1 MLLKIYLG
9 ISVISLLPKAIIMT
23 LNDINLKKDGL
34 VLKNNKDNNNNIVTD
49 GIAVVLS
56 SLIPVINIL
65 SAFKSWVD
73 LFRYKYQYLK
83 YKNELLLYDRV
94 RYEDRELTEK
104 DVYNEFQKTQEALL
118 SDLDISRLSNQ
129 EEVKT
134 LVQINNL
141 IFFLQEN
148 DVEIPEDLTALP
160 DDEILEVLQEM
171 ASRVKG
177 KDEMIEEEDIDIKES
192 TEEVEESE
200 NEIKLTYKK

>member
-171 ASRVKG
+171 ASRVKE

>member
-34 VLKNNKDNNNNIVTD
+34 ILKNNKDNNNNIATD

-160 DDEILEVLQEM
+160 DDEILAVLQEM
-171 ASRVKG
+171 ASRVKE

-200 NEIKLTYKK
+200 SEIKLTYKK

>member
-34 VLKNNKDNNNNIVTD
+34 ILKNNKDNNNNIVTD

>member
-171 ASRVKG
+171 ASRVKE

-192 TEEVEESE
+192 TEEVEESK

>member
-34 VLKNNKDNNNNIVTD
+34 ILKNNKDNNNNIVTD

-171 ASRVKG
+171 ASRVKE

>member
-192 TEEVEESE
+192 TEEVEESK